1 MHLEHAP
8 HNPSAP
14 VNLSCAGLVLV
25 RERWAGNQL
34 GLGHQALGSPLGLQQ
49 PRLSVVSGKDRGSQ
63 MRDLDRQTCR
73 LFVNFAADLKQ
84 AERIEALAVFD
95 EVLADSGQK
104 GKPHQR
110 LVGGDRI
117 GHGHVVG
124 RVKAES
130 ASVPFADKGI
140 VVDFRKSLRGD
151 PGANRAQ
158 EFALRKF
165 GRYAHCE

>member
-1 MHLEHAP
+1 MPAGQRVTLFRLTERQHGFEVQIEDSGATFNQGWMHLEYASHDA
-8 HNPSAP
+8 SAP
-14 VNLSCAGLVLV
+14 VNLSCAGRVLV

-95 EVLADSGQK
+95 EVLADSG
-104 GKPHQR
+104 
-110 LVGGDRI
+110 
-117 GHGHVVG
+117 
-124 RVKAES
+124 
-130 ASVPFADKGI
+130 
-140 VVDFRKSLRGD
+140 
-151 PGANRAQ
+151 
-158 EFALRKF
+158 
-165 GRYAHCE
+165 